1 MTLALGIDPGTAT
14 TGYGL
19 VRLMP
24 DGELV
29 AVSFG
34 IISTSKDETPSAR
47 LEILYNALRKLLKQH
62 KPDTSAVEKLFFA
75 RNVTTGIAVGQ
86 ARGVVLLALE
96 QAGIEIFEYTP
107 KEVKTRWLVMVPRK
121 SAKCKKW
128 FAPSLQLDSIPKPD
142 DAADA
147 LAIAITHLNT
157 EALLMSLRG
166 ALLLFATKQSPVPS
180 IYLLQNRP
188 LAKVRMS

>member
-29 AVSFG
+29 ALSYG
-34 IISTSKDETPSAR
+34 IISTPKEAAPAERLVMLFDQLNELLRQHNPETA
-47 LEILYNALRKLLKQH
+47 
-62 KPDTSAVEKLFFA
+62 AVEKLFFQS
-75 RNVTTGIAVGQ
+75 NVKTALAVGQ
-86 ARGVVLLALE
+86 ARGVVMLAL
-96 QAGIEIFEYTP
+96 QKAGIEPFEYTP
-107 KEVKTRWLVMVPRK
+107 NEVKQAVAGYGGADKRQVQEMVR
-121 SAKCKKW
+121 AL
-128 FAPSLQLDSIPKPD
+128 LQLEKIPKPD

-157 EALLMSLRG
+157 
-166 ALLLFATKQSPVPS
+166 
-180 IYLLQNRP
+180 NRYG
-188 LAKVRMS
+188 

>member
-29 AVSFG
+29 AVDFG
-34 IISTSKDETPSAR
+34 VILTPKEATPSAR
-47 LEILYNALRKLLKQH
+47 LEMLYDQLRDLLTQH
-62 KPDTSAVEKLFFA
+62 HPDTAAVEKLFFA

-86 ARGVVLLALE
+86 ARGVVLLALQ
-96 QAGIEIFEYTP
+96 QAGLEVFEYTP
-107 KEVKTRWLVMVPRK
+107 KEVKNAVAGYGGADKRQVQEMVR
-121 SAKCKKW
+121 AL
-128 FAPSLQLDSIPKPD
+128 LQLESIPKPD

-147 LAIAITHLNT
+147 LRYLVGSRARVITPIR
-157 EALLMSLRG
+157 LRG
-166 ALLLFATKQSPVPS
+166 
-180 IYLLQNRP
+180 I
-188 LAKVRMS
+188 

>member
-29 AVSFG
+29 AVDYG
-34 IISTSKDETPSAR
+34 VILTPKEATPSAR
-47 LEILYNALRKLLKQH
+47 LEMLYDDLNKILKKH
-62 KPDTSAVEKLFFA
+62 KPESAAVEKLFFS

-86 ARGVVLLALE
+86 ARGVVLLAL
-96 QAGIEIFEYTP
+96 QKAGMEIYEYSP
-107 KEVKTRWLVMVPRK
+107 NEVKQAVAGYGFAEKRQMQEMVRTL
-121 SAKCKKW
+121 
-128 FAPSLQLDSIPKPD
+128 LQLEKIPKPD

-147 LAIAITHLNT
+147 LAVAITHLNT
-157 EALLMSLRG
+157 AR
-166 ALLLFATKQSPVPS
+166 
-180 IYLLQNRP
+180 YD
-188 LAKVRMS
+188 

>member
-34 IISTSKDETPSAR
+34 IISTPKDATPSAR
-47 LEILYNALRKLLKQH
+47 LEMLYTDLRKLLKKH

-107 KEVKTRWLVMVPRK
+107 KEVKNAVAGYGSAEKRQVQEMVR
-121 SAKCKKW
+121 AL
-128 FAPSLQLDSIPKPD
+128 LQLDSIPKPD

-147 LAIAITHLNT
+147 LAVAITHLNT
-157 EALLMSLRG
+157 KR
-166 ALLLFATKQSPVPS
+166 
-180 IYLLQNRP
+180 Y
-188 LAKVRMS
+188 